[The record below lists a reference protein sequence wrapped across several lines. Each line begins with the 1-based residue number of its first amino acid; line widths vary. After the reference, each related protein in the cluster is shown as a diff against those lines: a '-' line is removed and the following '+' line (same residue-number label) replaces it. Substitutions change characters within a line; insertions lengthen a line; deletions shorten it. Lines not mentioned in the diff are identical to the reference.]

1 MRVTR
6 EIKIRA
12 LRIKEFIFQINSNL
26 LTGFYL
32 SPPALLFTNNSILMK
47 WGGKCAKLKD
57 PQLNCFLCMSSVQ
70 LRRGMSYMHHFSLL
84 TMTINRVNP

>member
-1 MRVTR
+1 MKIHT
-6 EIKIRA
+6 EIVY
-12 LRIKEFIFQINSNL
+12 NVPL

-32 SPPALLFTNNSILMK
+32 FPPAFYNSLEMVK
-47 WGGKCAKLKD
+47 KSAKLNE

-70 LRRGMSYMHHFSLL
+70 LWRGINYMYMHHFSFL